1 MIKKLYLAP
10 SNDRNDSLS
19 KRLEK
24 NNLGKTYI
32 NMNSKFSEKNIKKIK
47 KREGKSSNKNMPK
60 LPIYYN
66 SGDNSENYNS
76 YKMNNITNFKLIH
89 TNNDFS
95 IKYANSLNN
104 INNKDKSFNF
114 NKDIQKFQSSEK
126 NTILNKNYINNKS
139 RSNTNIKSKRFDR
152 INSAG
157 KFKNNRFKIDKEN
170 SVINNMKKNSND
182 KLNNMHNSNK
192 RDKYNYYL
200 IS

>member
-1 MIKKLYLAP
+1 MKDETNKSSKLKIKKKNNNSFRINHIQSLFKGEKMSMIKKLYLAP

-47 KREGKSSNKNMPK
+47 KREGKSSNKNMTK

-114 NKDIQKFQSSEK
+114 NKNIQKFQSSEK
-126 NTILNKNYINNKS
+126 NTILKELY
-139 RSNTNIKSKRFDR
+139 
-152 INSAG
+152 
-157 KFKNNRFKIDKEN
+157 KIF
-170 SVINNMKKNSND
+170 
-182 KLNNMHNSNK
+182 L
-192 RDKYNYYL
+192 KYWSSL
-200 IS
+200 T